1 MGIGPIWVIRS
12 LSFILSWEFPTR
24 KLFLHQISGFTL
36 SLVFRQIK
44 FNAVTVMH

>member
-12 LSFILSWEFPTR
+12 LSFILSCEFPTR
-24 KLFLHQISGFTL
+24 KLFLHQISGLTL

-44 FNAVTVMH
+44 FNPVTVMH